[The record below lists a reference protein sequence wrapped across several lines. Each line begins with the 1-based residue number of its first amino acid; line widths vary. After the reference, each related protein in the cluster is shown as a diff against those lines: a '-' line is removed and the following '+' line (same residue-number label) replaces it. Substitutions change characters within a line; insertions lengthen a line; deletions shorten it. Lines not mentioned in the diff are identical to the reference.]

1 MFHVKANS
9 GPQLRLSVTWGR
21 LGDLGS
27 QGDRPRCQENPDDQ
41 NTKETVDVGV
51 SSHSAPAHREARS
64 STTRSAARRPLVLV
78 FIAAAMPLALFAGW
92 VVFLNA
98 QQQRNHSQAAAVE
111 TLDSVVSRLASEI
124 SLQLEIAETI
134 AASATLDKPD
144 LDAFYREATRVNEA
158 RTLWETIQLVDPKG
172 NQVLDVTRPLADGMR
187 VIADREN
194 FEQILKTRR
203 PAIGGIGPPG
213 PVTGKRVVA
222 VRAPVERDG
231 QLKFVLTI
239 ALVPDA
245 MSQILKSAGA
255 PTGWDGFVV
264 DAKGNIVARTFGEQS
279 ELGQSASATVRQAI
293 ASAPEGS
300 YVKTTSTGDQVDS
313 IYKLIPGTSGW
324 SVHFGIPTQELNG
337 PVQRSAIFL
346 AGGGV
351 LSFVLALTLAWYTI
365 RDISLRRREQEAQAA
380 LALSASEEQRRLT
393 IDAADLGVF
402 SWNFATREALVS
414 PRAREMLQIGGSPD
428 GDTSLPIDRMLNCIE
443 PADRQQFESSLI
455 RCRSGSVAIADF
467 RTALPHSRW
476 LRASGRLSRLDQKN
490 PDVVYGVILDID
502 ETKRAELE
510 RQRLL
515 RRLSEAEENER
526 RRIARELHD
535 QIGQTITGLLLGLK
549 NLEQFLGP
557 SHKRKVGLE
566 KLNWLQG
573 LARGIGR
580 DIHQVASDLR
590 PTALDDLGL
599 YKALEAF
606 CVEIQ
611 RRFGISVDLQPL
623 GRRERLGQDVEIAVY
638 RAVQEA
644 VNNVVKHAKARNV
657 SVVVDRRTAELRIV
671 VEDDGSGFDL
681 QDFSRS
687 DARHSKLGLSV
698 IEERLT
704 ILGGSLAIE
713 SEPGRGTS
721 LFMRI
726 PVPAEEMGY
735 VPDPDHVN

>member
-1 MFHVKANS
+1 MVVWPSHLNPA
-9 GPQLRLSVTWGR
+9 GLE
-21 LGDLGS
+21 
-27 QGDRPRCQENPDDQ
+27 RPA
-41 NTKETVDVGV
+41 
-51 SSHSAPAHREARS
+51 SSAR
-64 STTRSAARRPLVLV
+64 RAARRPLILV

-98 QQQRNHSQAAAVE
+98 QQQRRGSQTAAVE
-111 TLDSVVSRLASEI
+111 TLDNVVNRLASEI
-124 SLQLEIAETI
+124 SLQLDIAETL

-144 LDAFYREATRVNEA
+144 LDAFYREATRINEA
-158 RTLWETIQLVDPKG
+158 RLLWQTIQLVDPDG
-172 NQVLDVTRPLADGMR
+172 NQVLDVSRPLGEGMR

-194 FEQILKTRR
+194 FEQILKTRK
-203 PAIGGIGPPG
+203 PAIGGIGPRSPL
-213 PVTGKRVVA
+213 TGKRVVA

-231 QLKFVLTI
+231 QLRFVLTV

-245 MSQILKSAGA
+245 INQILKSAGA
-255 PTGWDGFVV
+255 PAGWVGFVV

-279 ELGQSASATVRQAI
+279 ELGQSASATVREAI

-300 YVKTTSTGDQVDS
+300 YVKTTPAGDQVDS
-313 IYKLIPGTSGW
+313 IYKVIPETSGW

-337 PVQRSAIFL
+337 PVQRSAMFL

-380 LALSASEEQRRLT
+380 LALSASEERRRLT

-402 SWNFATREALVS
+402 SWDFTTREALVS
-414 PRAREMLQIGGSPD
+414 PRAREMLQIEGSRSD
-428 GDTSLPIDRMLNCIE
+428 GDMSLPVERMLSSID
-443 PADRQQFESSLI
+443 PADQQKFEASLLS
-455 RCRSGSVAIADF
+455 CRSGNVAIADF
-467 RTALPHSRW
+467 RTAPPHGRW
-476 LRASGRLSRLDQKN
+476 LRASGRLSRLDEN
-490 PDVVYGVILDID
+490 NLDVVYGVILDID

-510 RQRLL
+510 RQQLL

-535 QIGQTITGLLLGLK
+535 QIGQTVTGLLLGLK
-549 NLEQFLGP
+549 GLEPFFGASQ
-557 SHKRKVGLE
+557 KRKLGLE

-580 DIHQVASDLR
+580 DIHQVAADLR

-606 CVEIQ
+606 CAEIQ
-611 RRFGISVDLQPL
+611 RRFGMSVDFQPL
-623 GRRERLGQDVEIAVY
+623 GKRDRLGQDVEIAAY

-644 VNNVVKHAKARNV
+644 VNNVVKHARARNV
-657 SVVVDRRTAELRIV
+657 SVVIDRRATELRIV
-671 VEDDGSGFDL
+671 VEDDGNGFDL
-681 QDFSRS
+681 KGFSRS
-687 DARHSKLGLSV
+687 DGRHAKLGLSV

-704 ILGGSLAIE
+704 LLGGSLAIE
-713 SEPGRGTS
+713 SEPGHGTS

-726 PVPAEEMGY
+726 PLPVEEMGY
-735 VPDPDHVN
+735 VPDPDHVD